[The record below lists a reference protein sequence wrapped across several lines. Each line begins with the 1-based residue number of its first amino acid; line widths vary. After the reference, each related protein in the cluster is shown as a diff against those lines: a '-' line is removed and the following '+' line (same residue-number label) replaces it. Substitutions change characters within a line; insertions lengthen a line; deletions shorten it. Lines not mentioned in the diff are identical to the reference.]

1 MSKVC
6 VYSTIIQKK
15 NGELVRGIISC
26 RSKQWKH
33 YKRIEVSM
41 HLLHLFRLYAD
52 RCGNYN
58 YMPKNVIR
66 HKNRDCCMEI
76 DHVHEIVYVYY
87 YDTNKL
93 TDIIGNETRDKILNK
108 FFAKRELC

>member
-1 MSKVC
+1 
-6 VYSTIIQKK
+6 
-15 NGELVRGIISC
+15 
-26 RSKQWKH
+26 
-33 YKRIEVSM
+33 
-41 HLLHLFRLYAD
+41 
-52 RCGNYN
+52 
-58 YMPKNVIR
+58 
-66 HKNRDCCMEI
+66 MEI